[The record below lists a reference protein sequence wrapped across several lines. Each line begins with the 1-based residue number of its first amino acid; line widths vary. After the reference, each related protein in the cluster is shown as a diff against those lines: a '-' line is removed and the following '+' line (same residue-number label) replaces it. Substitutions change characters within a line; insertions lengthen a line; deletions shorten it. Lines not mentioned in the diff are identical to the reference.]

1 MHGNEVLCAG
11 SLVQRIDVL
20 GDGKNVAV
28 LALEPGKGEMGCV
41 GPRLF
46 VPGAAE
52 IVEAMHE
59 NWVAGE
65 AFGCRHVLDPEVL
78 PESARPAKSAEPAFG
93 RQPRL
98 GQHDDVVIA
107 LHGGRQLAP
116 AGLAAVAEVM
126 IGEHDGHHGLSD
138 RHGAD
143 ADARIMPAF
152 GRDFGL
158 VACGV
163 DGAARGEDR

>member
-1 MHGNEVLCAG
+1 MHVNEVLRAG
-11 SLVQRIDVL
+11 CLVQRIDVL

-78 PESARPAKSAEPAFG
+78 PQSARPAKSAEPAFG
-93 RQPRL
+93 RQPRP

-107 LHGGRQLAP
+107 LHGGRQLAL

-126 IGEHDGHHGLSD
+126 IGEHDGHHRLAD

-143 ADARIMPAF
+143 ADARIMTAF

-158 VACGV
+158 VARGV